1 MPAELP
7 SVTKLGYRRTLR
19 TKTRQV
25 IGRINRRG
33 LLRTVYREVDFAGR
47 KAGELDIE
55 IKFYQILEMTPQ
67 QIKIP
72 DRLLGQPI
80 VSDDHRPLVG
90 IAQPPD
96 GDGRDLRHAQASCCF
111 PPAMACQDGAGLI
124 DQDRIGPEAP
134 DAFHQTSNLAFRMTP
149 RVARKFLQLVE
160 WTPGDAIH

>member
-33 LLRTVYREVDFAGR
+33 LLRTVYQEVDFAGR

-55 IKFYQILEMTPQ
+55 IKFDQVLEMASQ

-72 DRLLGQPI
+72 NRLLWKSI
-80 VSDDHRPLVG
+80 VSDYDGPLLG
-90 IAQPPD
+90 IAQSTD
-96 GDGRDLRHAQASCCF
+96 RDGRDLPHSQTPCRF
-111 PPAMACQDGAGLI
+111 PPSVACEDGAG
-124 DQDRIGPEAP
+124 
-134 DAFHQTSNLAFRMTP
+134 F
-149 RVARKFLQLVE
+149 V
-160 WTPGDAIH
+160 